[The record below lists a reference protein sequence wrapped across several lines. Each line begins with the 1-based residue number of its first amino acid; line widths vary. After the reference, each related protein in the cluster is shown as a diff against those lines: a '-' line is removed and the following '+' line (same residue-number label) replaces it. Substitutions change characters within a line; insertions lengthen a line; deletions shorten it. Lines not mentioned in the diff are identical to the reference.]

1 MKIPYIF
8 LYIYYHTDHL
18 GSATLVTDDA
28 ADVVQQIAY
37 LPYGEEWVNI
47 RHRFGS
53 SHKFNGKQKDDETGY
68 SYYGAR
74 YYTDRLSIWLSVDP
88 LADKYPHLSPYAYCA
103 DNPVKYIDPD
113 GMKIVGTD
121 GKPVTFSPDKGW
133 SSNAPKD
140 VIKVGNAMMRTKTGT
155 KVLNDMFNAKYDISI
170 SIQQEGRNGNIAGK
184 TTTTYDP
191 KAKKKTIKSKDIV
204 IYNELL
210 IKMSEEYNDLC
221 GREESDIRNYENL
234 PDIEK
239 MYIKLGPTV
248 EDMYT
253 TIGTHEG
260 VHASDKQGM
269 SGFNEKAEEYTINIE
284 KQAVKELINKS
295 EIEK

>member
-1 MKIPYIF
+1 
-8 LYIYYHTDHL
+8 
-18 GSATLVTDDA
+18 
-28 ADVVQQIAY
+28 
-37 LPYGEEWVNI
+37 
-47 RHRFGS
+47 
-53 SHKFNGKQKDDETGY
+53 
-68 SYYGAR
+68 
-74 YYTDRLSIWLSVDP
+74 
-88 LADKYPHLSPYAYCA
+88 
-103 DNPVKYIDPD
+103 
-113 GMKIVGTD
+113 
-121 GKPVTFSPDKGW
+121 
-133 SSNAPKD
+133 
-140 VIKVGNAMMRTKTGT
+140 MMRTKTGT

-221 GREESDIRNYENL
+221 GREESYIRNYENL